1 MRSCLAKTTRA
12 RWFSVLAA
20 VCLLCAGAGFAPG
33 WQRAKAPPRK
43 APAKTAP
50 KKTAPKKKSAPKKSA
65 PKAAAR
71 PSGPALRPA
80 SRRPNESELAAL
92 VRAFREAPNPARRA
106 AIETYAAAHAKDTTG
121 ALARLGLGVALYED
135 KDFQSA
141 ALALAPAV
149 SKLKP
154 IADYAGYYLA
164 AARVEMLEFGT
175 VPKLLEAARSADP
188 RSPLAARSWLL
199 EARALQ
205 SDKPAEAVRIMRAHY
220 AELPQ
225 PEGDLVLADAY
236 QAARELP
243 LAADFYQRVY
253 YSYIVGDPSA
263 RAELALRALEDS
275 MGAAYPRP
283 LPQQKLRRAGR
294 LMDAGDYSRARAEY
308 ETLANTLTGA
318 YREQAQVRVG
328 ATRLLEG
335 NPSQGAAYLRAL
347 DPQEPEAA
355 AERLYYLVE
364 AGRRLGDDRT
374 MMDALQRLDE
384 FRDSPWRLKGLF
396 TAANRFLLVNQTDKF
411 LPLYQAIADDFP
423 RDPVAGVANWK
434 VTFRAYLQG
443 SDDAEDRLKE
453 HLRRYPKHA
462 TTGAAL
468 YFLGR
473 AAERDDDFSSA
484 RACYRRLATTFQN
497 HYYAMLARQ
506 RLALAPV
513 ASAPLSGETTQF
525 VSGLELAGGNPVP
538 TETERATTERIE
550 RSRLLREA
558 GLADLAD
565 GELRFGARTGGQAP
579 LLALEM
585 AEEAEEPFRAL
596 RAMKSL
602 APEYLSLT
610 FEQAPRRYWE
620 YLFPLSYRYELES
633 AARRQGVDPFLLAGL
648 IRQESEFNPLAV
660 SSARAYGLT
669 QVRPG
674 TGREFARQAGVS
686 GFSTSVLYQPAA
698 NLKIGAAIL
707 RSMLD
712 RNQGRVEQT
721 LASYNAG
728 PQRAAEWET
737 WGTWREPAEF
747 IESIPFTETRDYVQA
762 VLRNAD
768 VYRRLYR

>member
-1 MRSCLAKTTRA
+1 MWSCLAKTTRA
-12 RWFSVLAA
+12 RWFSVAA
-20 VCLLCAGAGFAPG
+20 VFGLLGAAADFAPG
-33 WQRAKAPPRK
+33 WQRAKTPARK
-43 APAKTAP
+43 TPAKTAP
-50 KKTAPKKKSAPKKSA
+50 KKSSAKKTTPKKSA

-71 PSGPALRPA
+71 PAGPTLAPA
-80 SRRPNESELAAL
+80 SRKPNESELAAL
-92 VRAFREAPNPARRA
+92 VRAFRENPNPARRA

-121 ALARLGLGVALYED
+121 ALARLGLGVALYEA
-135 KDFQSA
+135 KDFAGA

-149 SKLKP
+149 SKLKT

-164 AARVEMLEFGT
+164 AARVEMLEFDT
-175 VPKLLEAARSADP
+175 VPKLLEAARGTDP
-188 RSPLAARSWLL
+188 RSPLAARSWVL
-199 EARALQ
+199 EARARQ
-205 SDKPAEAVRIMRAHY
+205 SGKPAEAVRILRAHY

-225 PEGDLVLADAY
+225 PEGDLALADAY
-236 QAARELP
+236 QAAQELP
-243 LAADFYQRVY
+243 LAVEFYQRVY
-253 YSYIVGDPSA
+253 YGYIAGDAAA
-263 RAELALRALEDS
+263 RATAAVLAFEDS
-275 MGAAYPRP
+275 MGAAYPQP
-283 LPQQKLRRAGR
+283 LPQQKLRRAER
-294 LMDAGDYSRARAEY
+294 LMEARDYSRARAEY
-308 ETLANTLTGA
+308 EMLAKTLTGG
-318 YREQAQVRVG
+318 YREQAQVRAG
-328 ATRLLEG
+328 ASRMLEG
-335 NPSQGAAYLRAL
+335 NPSQGAAYLRGL
-347 DPQEPEAA
+347 DPEDPEAA
-355 AERLYYLVE
+355 AERLYYLAE

-374 MMDALQRLDE
+374 MLDAVKRLDDYPE
-384 FRDSPWRLKGLF
+384 SPWRLKALV
-396 TAANRFLLVNQTDKF
+396 TAANRFLLVNQADKF
-411 LPLYQAIADDFP
+411 LPLYQAAADDFP
-423 RDPVAGVANWK
+423 RDPAAGVANWK
-434 VTFRAYLQG
+434 VTFQAYLRG
-443 SDDAEDRLKE
+443 SDETEDRLRE
-453 HLRRYPKHA
+453 HLRRYPAHA

-473 AAERDDDFSSA
+473 AAERTDDFSSA
-484 RACYRRLATTFQN
+484 RACYQRLAKTFQN

-513 ASAPLSGETTQF
+513 ASAPMTGEIARF
-525 VSGLELAGGNPVP
+525 VSELDLAQGNPVP
-538 TETERATTERIE
+538 GEAERSTTQRIE

-565 GELRFGARTGGQAP
+565 GELRFGARTGGQPA
-579 LLALEM
+579 LLAMEM
-585 AEEAEEPFRAL
+585 AEQADSPFRAL

-610 FEQAPRRYWE
+610 FEEAPRRYWE
-620 YLFPLSYRYELES
+620 YLFPLPYRFELES

-648 IRQESEFNPLAV
+648 IRQESEFNPLAI

-712 RNQGRVEQT
+712 RNEARIEQT

-728 PQRAAEWET
+728 PLRAAEWET
-737 WGTWREPAEF
+737 WGNWREPAEF
-747 IESIPFTETRDYVQA
+747 IESVPFTETRDYIQA